1 MRVSKNKVIYLKDN
15 SSKSILV
22 TQECEDIRL
31 LANQTIK
38 DLVHN
43 NPGLLVY
50 PQCLNDCNDYLKKQ
64 YILSEYESVD
74 STQRRIM
81 HISTGNIIG
90 FIGSAN
96 TNISICS
103 RFTENSEPHKDF
115 FLHYMLQ
122 KVLSINLFNLNHSF
136 STEDQVFNFLLLLFP
151 TFLKEAVAQGIYKKY
166 VSRQRNDANIRG
178 TIDISRHI
186 NHNIPFNG
194 RVAYK
199 SREICY
205 DNNVTELIRHCI
217 EYISSTDFGKA
228 ILSIDKETIEAI
240 NQIKTA
246 TSSYSRNNRSAV
258 IHSNSRLVNHPF
270 YTKYRDLQKLC
281 IRILEHQKLKYG
293 ENDHKISGIM
303 FDASWLWEEY
313 MAILLPSFEHPQ
325 NRKGSG
331 MIYLAKNN
339 FFQRYPD
346 FYKGKIGGV
355 VLDAKYKHNIDRDD
369 EHQIISYM
377 YRLQSKVGGFLL
389 PSDSETSPKSF
400 SMLGYGNDMQIHY
413 LEIPQNAQTFS
424 DFSKQIRKNEDKFI
438 TELNQV

>member
-1 MRVSKNKVIYLKDN
+1 MIYLKDN
-15 SSKSILV
+15 SSKHILV

-31 LANQTIK
+31 LANQTIETLIR
-38 DLVHN
+38 D
-43 NPGLLVY
+43 NPGLLIY
-50 PQCLNDCNDYLKKQ
+50 PQCLSDCNDDLKKQ

-74 STQRRIM
+74 SSQGRIM

-103 RFTENSEPHKDF
+103 RFTGNSELRQDF
-115 FLHYMLQ
+115 FFHYMLQ
-122 KVLSINLFNLNHSF
+122 KVLSINLLNLNHSF
-136 STEDQVFNFLLLLFP
+136 SIEDQVFDFLLLLFP
-151 TFLKEAVAQGIYKKY
+151 TFLKEAITQGMYKEY
-166 VSRQRNDANIRG
+166 VSMQRNDANIRG

-186 NHNIPFNG
+186 NYNIPFNG

-217 EYISSTDFGKA
+217 EYISSFDFGKA
-228 ILSIDKETIEAI
+228 ILSVDKETIEAI
-240 NQIKTA
+240 NQIKAA

-258 IHSNSRLVNHPF
+258 IHSNSRLINHPF
-270 YTKYRDLQKLC
+270 YIKYRDLQKLC

-293 ENDHKISGIM
+293 ETDYKISGIM

-313 MAILLPSFEHPQ
+313 LATLLPSFEHPQ

-339 FFQRYPD
+339 SLQRYPD
-346 FYKGKIGGV
+346 FYKGKIDGI
-355 VLDAKYKHNIDRDD
+355 VLDAKYKYEIDRNDV
-369 EHQIISYM
+369 HQIISYM
-377 YRLQSKVGGFLL
+377 YRLKSKIGGFIL
-389 PSDSETSPKSF
+389 PSESEALKKSF
-400 SMLGYGNDMQIHY
+400 SLLGYGNDMQVHF

-438 TELNQV
+438 AELNHI